1 MFRDMSRAHT
11 LADIAKAAGV
21 SRMTVS
27 LALRNHPA
35 AAQATRDRIQKLA
48 REMEYRPSPLI
59 STLMTSVRLKR
70 RTSQNPV
77 IAFIVDVYQSK
88 KPTLAEYLQGAR
100 NRADELGF
108 KLDFFIYGGSGMTAA
123 RLDNILYTRGVAGVI
138 IAPLNEPGTTLP
150 IKWDRYAV
158 TALGYSMPAP
168 ALHRVVNHQIHSIT
182 VALERLA
189 KLGYTRPGLAL
200 DESDDVRVFHN
211 WLAGYLAYAHLHGG
225 KKFPP
230 PFITKNWNQR
240 AFATWFKKHRPDAV
254 LTLKEEVLPWMKF
267 CRVSVPEDAGLA
279 ILNWEPDSGG
289 VAGIDQ
295 NSIGVGAGAVD
306 VTVSQIHANE
316 RGVPAQPKITLIE
329 GHWRDGQTLR
339 GRR

>member
-1 MFRDMSRAHT
+1 MLHAMSRAHT
-11 LADIAKAAGV
+11 LSDIAKAAGV

-35 AAQATRDRIQKLA
+35 AARATRERIQKLA
-48 REMEYRPSPLI
+48 REMGYRPSPLI
-59 STLMTSVRLKR
+59 SALMTSVRLKR
-70 RTSQNPV
+70 SAPQIAV
-77 IAFIVDVYQSK
+77 LAFIVDAQSAK
-88 KPTLAEYLQGAR
+88 NPTLGEYLQGAR
-100 NRADELGF
+100 RRAGELGF
-108 KLDFFIYGGSGMTAA
+108 KFDVFTHAAAGMTAT
-123 RLDNILYTRGVAGVI
+123 RLDNILYTRGVAGAI
-138 IAPLNEPGTTLP
+138 IAPLFEPGRTLS
-150 IKWDRYAV
+150 INWDRYAV

-182 VALERLA
+182 VALEHLA
-189 KLGYTRPGLAL
+189 ELGYARPGLAL
-200 DESDDVRVFHN
+200 DDSDDVRVFHN
-211 WLAGYLAYAHLHGG
+211 WLAGYLAFAHLHG
-225 KKFPP
+225 KRKFPP
-230 PFITKNWNQR
+230 PFITKDWNRR
-240 AFATWFKKHRPDAV
+240 AFAMWFKKHRPDAV
-254 LTLKEEVLPWMKF
+254 LTLKEEVLPWIKA
-267 CRVSVPEDAGLA
+267 CGVSVPEDVGLA

-339 GRR
+339 ARR

>member
-1 MFRDMSRAHT
+1 MTQNRAHT
-11 LADIAKAAGV
+11 LSDIAKAAGV

-35 AAQATRDRIQKLA
+35 TAQATRERIQKLA
-48 REMEYRPSPLI
+48 REMDYRPSPLI

-70 RTSQNPV
+70 RASQKV
-77 IAFIVDVYQSK
+77 VLAFIVDAQSTK
-88 KPTLAEYLQGAR
+88 KPTLGEYLQGAR
-100 NRADELGF
+100 NRAAELGF
-108 KLDFFIYGGSGMTAA
+108 KLDFFTYGGAGMTAA

-138 IAPLNEPGTTLP
+138 IAPLFEPGKALS
-150 IKWDRYAV
+150 INWDRYAV
-158 TALGYSMPAP
+158 TALGFSMPAP

-182 VALERLA
+182 IALERLA
-189 KLGYTRPGLAL
+189 ELGYKRPGLAL

-211 WLAGYLAYAHLHGG
+211 WLAGYLAYAHLHGE

-230 PFITKNWNQR
+230 PFITKAWNQH
-240 AFATWFKKHRPDAV
+240 AFAAWFKKHSPDAV
-254 LTLKEEVLPWMKF
+254 LTLKEEVLPWIKA
-267 CRVSVPEDAGLA
+267 CGVAVPAQVGLA

-329 GHWRDGQTLR
+329 GHWRDGWTLR
-339 GRR
+339 AGR

>member
-1 MFRDMSRAHT
+1 MLSAMNRAHT
-11 LADIAKAAGV
+11 LSDIAKAAGV

-35 AAQATRDRIQKLA
+35 AAQATRERIQKLA
-48 REMEYRPSPLI
+48 REMGYRPSPLI

-70 RTSQNPV
+70 RTPQKAV
-77 IAFIVDVYQSK
+77 LAFIVDAQSTK
-88 KPTLAEYLQGAR
+88 KPTLVEYLQGAR

-108 KLDFFIYGGSGMTAA
+108 KLDLFTYGGAGMTAM
-123 RLDNILYTRGVAGVI
+123 RLDGILYARGVAGVI
-138 IAPLNEPGTTLP
+138 IAPLFEPGKMLS
-150 IKWDRYAV
+150 INWERYAV

-189 KLGYTRPGLAL
+189 ELGYKRPGLAL

-211 WLAGYLAYAHLHGG
+211 WLAGYLAYAHLHGE

-230 PFITKNWNQR
+230 PFITKEWNQR
-240 AFATWFKKHRPDAV
+240 TFAAWFKKHRPDAV
-254 LTLKEEVLPWMKF
+254 LTLKEEVLPWIKA
-267 CRVSVPEDAGLA
+267 CGVAVPADAGLA
-279 ILNWEPDSGG
+279 ILNWEPESGG
-289 VAGIDQ
+289 TSGIDQ

-316 RGVPAQPKITLIE
+316 RGIPAQPKITLIE

-339 GRR
+339 AGR